1 MAVTV
6 LSFVSAATVDSR
18 WPDAYVAA
26 ANSAIEPEANY
37 EVSSF
42 GQDTAAVLVFE
53 WGDGGYDHVAQVL
66 RAWTDYA
73 AEAGLQPGPA
83 PFGPQLG
90 SQTAGGIE
98 GFRYAIVGPGGGG
111 GLGVKT

>member
-6 LSFVSAATVDSR
+6 LSFVSGTNVDFR
-18 WPDAYVAA
+18 WPDAHIAS
-26 ANSAIEPEANY
+26 ANSAVDADANY

-53 WGDGGYDHVAQVL
+53 WGQDSPDQIAAIL
-66 RAWTDYA
+66 RAWTGYA

-90 SQTAGGIE
+90 SQTPGGIE
-98 GFRYAIVGPGGGG
+98 GFRYSVVGPGGSG

>member
-6 LSFVSAATVDSR
+6 LSFVSAGTVDFR
-18 WPDAYVAA
+18 WPDHYIGA
-26 ANSAIEPEANY
+26 ANAATEPDANY

-53 WGDGGYDHVAQVL
+53 WGEGSPDQMAAVL
-66 RAWTDYA
+66 LAWTGYA

-98 GFRYAIVGPGGGG
+98 GFRYSVVGPGGSG